1 MNERRPATAHIKPF
15 GLRLQPK
22 LKEALEKSA
31 TQKGRSLNAEIV
43 QRLEHSFSDAAGD
56 PSAGAAL
63 EYMRALKT
71 YEARQ
76 NWVEVVRRE
85 IKKRMAE
92 GIDPSDQKKREFDE
106 WEAELVYMR
115 RALDVLRHRFMSFYQ
130 TDPEVERDIQELEA
144 EEQRDAV
151 NAVAE
156 DAAPKSKRKPKS

>member
-43 QRLEHSFSDAAGD
+43 QRLEHSLSDAAGD

-63 EYMRALKT
+63 QYMQALHAF
-71 YEARQ
+71 EARQ
-76 NWVEVVRRE
+76 GWVEAVR
-85 IKKRMAE
+85 KATKAQMAKGVE
-92 GIDPSDQKKREFDE
+92 PTEQNRREFDE

-144 EEQRDAV
+144 KEQRDAS
-151 NAVAE
+151 
-156 DAAPKSKRKPKS
+156 DAADS